1 MYFSEV
7 LPSVMNGHAIARKGW
22 NGKGM
27 FVYYAIVKSSEV
39 FQSDSSDAIILNI
52 NGLQSIPILAL
63 KAADNTITFGW
74 NASQSD
80 MLAAD
85 WEVLNNTQLG
95 EIKNFGKVSDVP
107 STNMKVLRE
116 EDIQLVEQITP
127 ELPAEAVVAVIN
139 KDDTLSNDTP
149 AEPAV

>member
-7 LPSVMNGHAIARKGW
+7 LPYVMNGHAIARKGW

-74 NASQSD
+74 NASQAD

-116 EDIQLVEQITP
+116 EDIQLVEQTTP
-127 ELPAEAVVAVIN
+127 ELPAEAVVSVIN
-139 KDDTLSNDTP
+139 EDDTLSNAAP
-149 AEPAV
+149 AEPTV